1 MKGFFAK
8 YSPGTQMIVFVLLV
22 LVSFLTTLII
32 SYISGLISVT
42 PLPLEQWTTQDIFLQ
57 KINQA
62 IQSLGLFIIP
72 SFLASYLFDKQG
84 ALNFFTFKKNR
95 LNTYFGVFFIV
106 IFSIPIMNLLG
117 EVNSK
122 MYVPDFLDWI
132 NQTEARAKQATE
144 LFLQA
149 DSILTL
155 MLNLLI
161 IALIPAI
168 GEELLFRGVFQK
180 LMVKISGNVHLGIWI
195 TAFVFSAVHMQF
207 LTFLPRLMMGAMF
220 GYLLVWSGS
229 LLVPILAHFIN
240 NGFAV
245 FAYYMAQKE
254 LLNQDVDTIGT
265 NEGDVSYVLVSVVLV
280 ALGLYSIYR
289 NETKP
294 IR

>member
-1 MKGFFAK
+1 MKGFFSK

-22 LVSFLTTLII
+22 LLSFLTTLIL
-32 SYISGLISVT
+32 SYVFGLINT
-42 PLPLEQWTTQDIFLQ
+42 NPIALETWTKQDVFLQ

-72 SFLASYLFDKQG
+72 SFLAAYLFDKQG
-84 ALNFFTFKKNR
+84 VFEFFTFKKNR

-106 IFSIPIMNLLG
+106 IFSIPIMNFLG
-117 EVNSK
+117 VLNSK
-122 MYVPDFLDWI
+122 MYVPEFLDWI
-132 NQTEARAKQATE
+132 NQSEERAKQATE

-149 DSILTL
+149 DSGFTL
-155 MLNLLI
+155 MLNLLV

-180 LMVKISGNVHLGIWI
+180 LMHRISGNVHIAIWI
-195 TAFVFSAVHMQF
+195 TAFLFSAVHMQF

-229 LLVPILAHFIN
+229 LIVPILAHFIN

-245 FAYYMAQKE
+245 LAYYLSQKE

-265 NEGDVSYVLVSVVLV
+265 KGGDMSYLLISVVLV
-280 ALGLYSIYR
+280 GLGLYSIYR
-289 NETKP
+289 NETNV
-294 IR
+294 R